1 MEQKQ
6 SLWIIAAVGVFLL
19 VVIGAAVILYSPT
32 TAKADS
38 RTAVTAP
45 VQSLPVQGGLQET
58 APVLQLQDLNTLM
71 QPQTPAAVTPVQ
83 GVTPDQTATIT
94 APDGSVISIPA
105 QSPQYL
111 ALLQTL
117 NVTPQATAV
126 QAPQYQNVPQPPAP
140 QYQSA
145 PQAPQSP
152 VQTVNDL
159 TVISSGTTHV
169 IGTGATTF
177 SGNTAPAASPAAAPT
192 EINIQTVVPLFS
204 DNKTTTT
211 ASASAK
217 TATAVASAPAATT
230 APAKAAAPA
239 KTPEPPKVTQYW
251 VQAASFETKKNADA
265 ARGTLEENRIPGEI
279 FTYSGSDGKL
289 LYRVR
294 VGPYETKSEAER
306 AQAELRRIKNF
317 ENNQTFVVNSTKQ

>member
-38 RTAVTAP
+38 RIAVTSP
-45 VQSLPVQGGLQET
+45 VQELPAQPVSQE
-58 APVLQLQDLNTLM
+58 APVLQLQDMNALS
-71 QPQTPAAVTPVQ
+71 QAPAQ
-83 GVTPDQTATIT
+83 GVAPGQTAIIT
-94 APDGSVISIPA
+94 APDGSVISVPL

-117 NVTPQATAV
+117 NVSPQATNI
-126 QAPQYQNVPQPPAP
+126 QAP

-145 PQAPQSP
+145 PQSQAP

-159 TVISSGTTHV
+159 TVISETTHV
-169 IGTGATTF
+169 IGKGPTIFNG
-177 SGNTAPAASPAAAPT
+177 GTAPAAAPT
-192 EINIQTVVPLFS
+192 EINIQTVLPINNMAREAVS
-204 DNKTTTT
+204 ESKTTTSTVT
-211 ASASAK
+211 AQPSAK
-217 TATAVASAPAATT
+217 APAVTKTPAKTT
-230 APAKAAAPA
+230 APV
-239 KTPEPPKVTQYW
+239 KTVSSPTVTQYW
-251 VQAASFETKKNADA
+251 VQAASFETKKNADT
-265 ARGTLEENRIPGEI
+265 ARGTLEENRIPGEV
-279 FTYSGSDGKL
+279 FTYTDSDGRL
-289 LYRVR
+289 YYRVR

-317 ENNQTFVVNSTKQ
+317 ESNQTFVVNSTKQ